1 MQIFLVT
8 RISRNDS
15 IFLFG
20 FNIKLLKTQLSKIVQ
35 SGGFL
40 GPLMKV
46 SLLLMKNVLKSLAKS
61 VLIPLELTAATSAED
76 LVWFRN
82 HNIDNFKRRNGS
94 YHGNS

>member
-76 LVWFRN
+76 TGIHKNFLVPKPQ
-82 HNIDNFKRRNGS
+82 H
-94 YHGNS
+94 